1 MAGEG
6 GGHFAAPEGPHQL
19 GLSLSSLLSCSGGAL
34 WIPAGF
40 DPAAGDMDPQVS
52 SSSSCSVGSTWPK
65 AVTGAMALGCVC
77 ARARQLSVPLCKG
90 SKCQARAEG
99 AEFGRCPP
107 AHLCS
112 PVHTQVGFRHPK
124 DYVSYVWARS
134 DDGERFIE
142 KQLCAQVSVS
152 RSQGQLCKML
162 GVCAL
167 RQGTSPHI
175 SGFPYCIE
183 GPFAPLCGHQGSQ
196 LGLEAVGDT
205 LVPSPGAHQLSLAF
219 RCCSQRRRC
228 PRGKASTSSG
238 TTATPPAASQV

>member
-1 MAGEG
+1 M
-6 GGHFAAPEGPHQL
+6 
-19 GLSLSSLLSCSGGAL
+19 
-34 WIPAGF
+34 
-40 DPAAGDMDPQVS
+40 
-52 SSSSCSVGSTWPK
+52 
-65 AVTGAMALGCVC
+65 
-77 ARARQLSVPLCKG
+77 PLCKE

-99 AEFGRCPP
+99 AELGRCPP

-112 PVHTQVGFRHPK
+112 PVDMQVGFRHPK

-152 RSQGQLCKML
+152 RSQGQPCNML

-183 GPFAPLCGHQGSQ
+183 GPFASLCGHQGSQ
-196 LGLEAVGDT
+196 LGLEVVGDT
-205 LVPSPGAHQLSLAF
+205 PVPSPGAHQLSLAC
-219 RCCSQRRRC
+219 RCCSQRRHC

-238 TTATPPAASQV
+238 TTATPPAASQG